1 MSVGGG
7 GKVSSDLVVLKRLQE
22 LQNETLVVLEEIV
35 MSNAMELVSRNKYTV
50 AVRQDIAR
58 LQTQLAD
65 GAHLLQRLD
74 DELQRHR
81 AEHDAGCHHR
91 QPHIGLRIALLTPV
105 PRTEGSLPSEE
116 RPRGFT
122 ANHPRS
128 PN

>member
-81 AEHDAGCHHR
+81 AEHDAGRHHQ

-105 PRTEGSLPSEE
+105 PHTEGSLPSEE

>member
-81 AEHDAGCHHR
+81 AEHDAGRH
-91 QPHIGLRIALLTPV
+91 QPPHIGLRIALLTAV
-105 PRTEGSLPSEE
+105 PDTE
-116 RPRGFT
+116 
-122 ANHPRS
+122 
-128 PN
+128 